1 MKIVVQRVLEASVV
15 VDHVEISKIGIGY
28 CLFVGLCQHDNED
41 IVKAMAKKVSKLR
54 IFEDEDEKM
63 NHDIHSSTKDI
74 LSISQF
80 TLCADTRKGNRPSF
94 TNALK
99 AQDAKELF
107 EKFNHYLK
115 EEGLKVQTGIFQADM
130 KVHLVND
137 GPLTIIL
144 EDNHDTHS

>member
-1 MKIVVQRVLEASVV
+1 MKIVVQRVLEASVH
-15 VDHVEISKIGIGY
+15 VDGLEVSRIGVGY
-28 CLFVGLCQHDNED
+28 CLFVGLCHCDNESTLQT
-41 IVKAMAKKVSKLR
+41 MAKKVSKLR
-54 IFEDEDEKM
+54 IFEDDQGKM

-94 TNALK
+94 TNAMKAEEARSMFERFNAFLK
-99 AQDAKELF
+99 A
-107 EKFNHYLK
+107 
-115 EEGLKVQTGIFQADM
+115 EGLNVYEGIFQADM
-130 KVHLVND
+130 KVHLIND

>member
-1 MKIVVQRVLEASVV
+1 MKIVVQRVLEASVK
-15 VDHVEISKIGIGY
+15 VDQVEISKIGIGY
-28 CLFVGLCQHDNED
+28 CLFVGLCLHDNET
-41 IVKAMAKKVSKLR
+41 IVQTMAKKVSKLR
-54 IFEDEDEKM
+54 IFEDEEGKM
-63 NHDIHSSTKDI
+63 NLDIHASTKDI

-99 AQDAKELF
+99 AEEAKILF
-107 EKFNHYLK
+107 EKFNQALEH
-115 EEGLKVQTGIFQADM
+115 EGLNVQTGIFQADM

-144 EDNHDTHS
+144 EDNHDTYS